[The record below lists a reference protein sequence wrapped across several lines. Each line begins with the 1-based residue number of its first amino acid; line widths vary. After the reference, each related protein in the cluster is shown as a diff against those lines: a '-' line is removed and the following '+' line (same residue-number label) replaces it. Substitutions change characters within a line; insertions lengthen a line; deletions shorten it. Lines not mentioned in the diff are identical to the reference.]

1 MRGVFRGF
9 RKKSPK
15 SDVVTV
21 AILFT
26 KGQNVRNLAVL
37 QIDQEF
43 KSPQRNPLK
52 LPSTLFSVG
61 VGGGGAIVALP
72 QRRNPKENAPTY
84 AGALF
89 FVILSSQTP

>member
-43 KSPQRNPLK
+43 KPPQRNPLK
-52 LPSTLFSVG
+52 LPSTLSASAA
-61 VGGGGAIVALP
+61 GGGAIVALP

-89 FVILSSQTP
+89 FVILSSQAP